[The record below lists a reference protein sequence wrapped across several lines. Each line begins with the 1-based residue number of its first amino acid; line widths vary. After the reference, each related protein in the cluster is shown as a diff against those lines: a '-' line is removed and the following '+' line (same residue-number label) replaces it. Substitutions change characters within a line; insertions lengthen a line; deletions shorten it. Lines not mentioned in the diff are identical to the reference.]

1 MDHLPPD
8 FAESLAA
15 VLEPA
20 DRAAAAGIIEAATR
34 LGDDGLRLFLEMF
47 GARVRES
54 PEPITQAELQ
64 EFLRASRG
72 EGRAASH

>member
-15 VLEPA
+15 VLEPG
-20 DRAAAAGIIEAATR
+20 DRAAAAGIIEAAAR
-34 LGDDGLRLFLEMF
+34 LGDDALRVFLEMF

-54 PEPITQAELQ
+54 PEPVTEAELR
-64 EFLRASRG
+64 EFLRASRRA
-72 EGRAASH
+72 GRAASP